1 MQRMNSSHILVVGL
15 TGTGVELVKNIVLMG
30 VKSVTLFDP
39 NPTEWRDLSAQ
50 FYLGPEDVGHPRAAR
65 CVAKLA
71 SLNDYVSV
79 SVLPEPA
86 ITDAVAARY
95 DVIVAVDQLQ
105 SEAARLAALARAL
118 GKRFVLAEHRGVFL
132 RVFNDFGPS
141 FRVDDVN
148 GETPV
153 SVMVSA
159 VTQEERA
166 AVTTHEERRHELEDG
181 DYVAFSEVGG
191 MAPLNALPPQP
202 IKVTGPFS
210 FTIGVD
216 SRAMPA
222 YTSGG
227 WVTQVKMP
235 KDVTFKPLAAMLGD
249 VGAVDGP
256 TAEELMLSDFSKME
270 QPAAVHAAWGALH
283 AWMESPSGGAGK
295 PPAPGD
301 EAAVAAIVA
310 ATQARLTA
318 AGAGDMSDAVR
329 GVVAQLARTAWG
341 VVGPIAAVVGGIAGQ
356 EVIKAVSG
364 KFMPV
369 RQWLYHDAA
378 EALPY
383 APDAPLP
390 ASEVAPSGCRYD
402 GQIAV
407 FGRAF
412 QAAMASQRY
421 FVVGAGAIGC
431 EMLKNYAMMGLGC
444 SPSGEGGVAVTDA
457 DYIEKSNLSRQ
468 FLFRNSDIGKPK
480 STTALAA
487 ATAMNPEL
495 RGVAYEARVG
505 GESEGLFNDAFWSGL
520 TGVCTALDNVAARLY
535 VDSRC
540 VFYGRPLIDSGT
552 LGTKGNTQVVVPR
565 LTENYGAST
574 DPPEKETPVCTL
586 KNFPFRIEHTLQWAR
601 DWFEGEFKQLP
612 HAVNGYVTGGSEFL
626 AVLAKQPNTRLD
638 TLEQIVAA
646 LGEER
651 PASVEDCVRWA
662 RLKFE
667 ALFVNTIRQ
676 LLHNYPA
683 DARTA
688 EGEPFWSGAKRQP
701 SPLVFSTDDPTC
713 MAFVTAAASVRAGNY
728 GLKIGPA
735 HDTAFFQAAA
745 ARVVVPR
752 FEPASGVK
760 IAAND
765 KELEE
770 MKKKEAEAAEAAAA
784 AGEGGTGGGG
794 WDVEERAASL
804 ERRLPSTSALAGFE
818 AHPAEFEKDDDLH
831 ITLVTACSN
840 LRARNYRIEEA
851 DKLRSKGIAGKI
863 IPAIATTT
871 ALVTGLVGVELYK
884 LVARKP
890 LEAFRNAFGNLALPL
905 LALSEPVAC
914 KTTTLRLPAE
924 TTFRPPAVAD
934 AAAPASGAG
943 GAAGGAGAAPTAA
956 VPAADG
962 SGDVEWR
969 WSLWDRIEV
978 NGPLT
983 LTQFIDFF
991 KKGFGVDVT
1000 MIMAGQAALFQHPLN
1015 PAKRRE
1021 RMGKTMPA
1029 LVELIQKAPLPPHAR
1044 TLTLEVMALRDGE
1057 EVDLPYTV
1065 YRMAASE
1072 VREPAAGVGA
1082 GAP

>member
-1 MQRMNSSHILVVGL
+1 MLPCS
-15 TGTGVELVKNIVLMG
+15 
-30 VKSVTLFDP
+30 LFAP
-39 NPTEWRDLSAQ
+39 Q
-50 FYLGPEDVGHPRAAR
+50 
-65 CVAKLA
+65 
-71 SLNDYVSV
+71 V
-79 SVLPEPA
+79 SVLPEA
-86 ITDAVAARY
+86 SITEAVASRF

-105 SEAARLAALARAL
+105 SEAARLAGLARSL
-118 GKRFVLAEHRGVFL
+118 GKRFVAAEHRGVFL
-132 RVFNDFGPS
+132 RVFDDFGPA

-148 GETPV
+148 GEQPV

-159 VTQEERA
+159 VSQEGRA
-166 AVTTHEERRHELEDG
+166 SITTHEERRHELEDG

-191 MAPLNALPPQP
+191 MAQLNALPPQP

-210 FTIGVD
+210 FTIDVD
-216 SRAMPA
+216 TRGFSA

-235 KDVTFKPLAAMLGD
+235 KDVAFKPLSAMLGD
-249 VGAVDGP
+249 VGAADGP

-270 QPAAVHAAWGALH
+270 QVAAVHAAWGALH
-283 AWMESPSGGAGK
+283 AWMESPAPAGGAGK

-310 ATQARLTA
+310 ATQARLSA
-318 AGAGDMSDAVR
+318 SGAGEMSEAVR

-383 APDAPLP
+383 SADAPLP
-390 ASEVAPSGCRYD
+390 AAEVAPAGTRYD

-407 FGRAF
+407 FGRSF
-412 QAAMASQRY
+412 QATMASQRY

-444 SPSGEGGVAVTDA
+444 GSGAGGVAVTDA

-487 ATAMNPEL
+487 ATVMNPDL

-505 GESEGLFNDAFWSGL
+505 AETEGLFNDAFWEGL

-535 VDSRC
+535 VDARC

-612 HAVNGYVTGGSEFL
+612 HAVNGYVTGGAEYLSN
-626 AVLAKQPNTRLD
+626 LAKQPNTRLD

-667 ALFVNTIRQ
+667 ALFANTIRQ

-701 SPLVFSTDDPTC
+701 SPLVFSAEDPTC
-713 MAFVTAAASVRAGNY
+713 MAFIAAAASVRAGNY
-728 GLKIGPA
+728 GLKIGAA
-735 HDTAFFQAAA
+735 HDAAFFK
-745 ARVVVPR
+745 
-752 FEPASGVK
+752 S
-760 IAAND
+760 
-765 KELEE
+765 
-770 MKKKEAEAAEAAAA
+770 
-784 AGEGGTGGGG
+784 
-794 WDVEERAASL
+794 
-804 ERRLPSTSALAGFE
+804 
-818 AHPAEFEKDDDLH
+818 
-831 ITLVTACSN
+831 
-840 LRARNYRIEEA
+840 
-851 DKLRSKGIAGKI
+851 
-863 IPAIATTT
+863 
-871 ALVTGLVGVELYK
+871 
-884 LVARKP
+884 
-890 LEAFRNAFGNLALPL
+890 
-905 LALSEPVAC
+905 
-914 KTTTLRLPAE
+914 
-924 TTFRPPAVAD
+924 
-934 AAAPASGAG
+934 
-943 GAAGGAGAAPTAA
+943 AA
-956 VPAADG
+956 V
-962 SGDVEWR
+962 SR
-969 WSLWDRIEV
+969 L
-978 NGPLT
+978 
-983 LTQFIDFF
+983 
-991 KKGFGVDVT
+991 
-1000 MIMAGQAALFQHPLN
+1000 H
-1015 PAKRRE
+1015 
-1021 RMGKTMPA
+1021 
-1029 LVELIQKAPLPPHAR
+1029 
-1044 TLTLEVMALRDGE
+1044 
-1057 EVDLPYTV
+1057 
-1065 YRMAASE
+1065 
-1072 VREPAAGVGA
+1072 
-1082 GAP
+1082 